1 MVYFLLIRENESA
14 VFFWLLRLFF
24 TNWKFIH
31 KFLLQL
37 SSRPRSQCTGSRRV
51 LWFIIGSSLRGHSV
65 RGRLHQSAVVQ
76 GRGAGEEHRVQY
88 GVFLSDRPVVFSL
101 KCKVMSSLKG
111 NINGVTQESLILC
124 KFVCYSLGRQVEEK
138 DWTAAAMLPKQ
149 ARGT

>member
-14 VFFWLLRLFF
+14 VFFWLKAFFHKLEIYPQIPIAVKFPTAVSMYWIEESFVIHYWILFEGAF
-24 TNWKFIH
+24 
-31 KFLLQL
+31 
-37 SSRPRSQCTGSRRV
+37 RPS
-51 LWFIIGSSLRGHSV
+51 FRG

-101 KCKVMSSLKG
+101 KCKVMSSLKS

-138 DWTAAAMLPKQ
+138 D
-149 ARGT
+149 